1 MISDTFCIKPWVH
14 MATYT
19 SGEALMCCVA
29 REAAGNL
36 NKHTIEQIWN
46 SEHYREARLKML
58 KGEKVKAC
66 TKCYDEETAG
76 IHSHRVIQNH
86 LWIELEGDNEG
97 YVGKERLDKLINQTE
112 ENGYLPSRPIS
123 FDFRLGNTCNL
134 QCVMCGPKD
143 SSKWVGLAKKLGQ
156 INKWDTSKFNWV
168 EDESFWND
176 QFLPLLPNIKH
187 LILAGGEPMYLKQH
201 IPLLEKIVEK
211 GYAKN
216 IKIRYHTNATIT
228 PTNRIFELWNEFKH
242 IDLSMSIDCYE
253 DKNSYIRYPDHW
265 GDIVDTLHMVDNAPD
280 NIGPRMN
287 CTINAI
293 NVFYMPEFVDW
304 IQKQKFI
311 KIGRQKNSA
320 LHGLPFIGYVHGP
333 TYMNCKVLPRNIK
346 EVIVKKYD
354 EWYSKFDKPW
364 FGVDQIYAV
373 KDFMMSEDKS
383 RHFGEF
389 KEYINRIDNIR
400 DTNFKRIFPELA
412 ALMEK

>member
-19 SGEALMCCVA
+19 TGDALMCCVA
-29 REAAGNL
+29 KESAGNL
-36 NKHTIEQIWN
+36 NKDTITQIWN
-46 SEHYREARLKML
+46 GDHYKQARLKML
-58 KGEKVKAC
+58 KGEKVSAC
-66 TKCYDEETAG
+66 TKCYDEEAG
-76 IHSHRVIQNH
+76 GVKSHREIQNH
-86 LWIELEGDNEG
+86 LWIEEEGDNEG
-97 YVGKERLDKLINQTE
+97 HIGRSRLEALLDIDTDDDGTLH
-112 ENGYLPSRPIS
+112 SSPIS

-143 SSKWVGLAKKLGQ
+143 SSKWVSLAKKLGQ
-156 INKWDTSKFNWV
+156 IDKWDTSKFNWV
-168 EDESFWND
+168 ENESFWNE

-211 GYAKN
+211 GHAKN

-253 DKNSYIRYPDHW
+253 DKNSYIRYPDRW
-265 GDIVDTLHMVDNAPD
+265 NDIIDTLHMVDNTPD

-287 CTINAI
+287 CTINSI
-293 NVFYMPEFVDW
+293 NILYMPEFVEW
-304 IQKQKFI
+304 IQNQKFV
-311 KIGRQKNSA
+311 KIGKQNNSP
-320 LHGLPFIGYVHGP
+320 LRGLPFIGYVHGP
-333 TYMNCKVLPRNIK
+333 TYMNCKVLPKNIK

-354 EWYSKFDKPW
+354 DWYNSFSEPW
-364 FGVDQIYAV
+364 YGLNQIYAV

-383 RHFGEF
+383 KHFGEF
-389 KEYINRIDNIR
+389 KKYIQKMDDIR
-400 DTNFKRIFPELA
+400 GTKFDKTFPELYK
-412 ALMEK
+412 LI